1 MCWHWL
7 PATCCFFAIQ
17 TRIAL
22 FASICFIVNQSE
34 ALCKAICD
42 NLRLIM
48 FGRRHSFQWKSR
60 FLHSTGFY
68 SSYVNHL
75 SGKKW
80 MLENLM
86 IKKYLLKADD
96 SSIRSNLFRL
106 ILQNR
111 WSNFI
116 IAKHAYFKNSLQ
128 RIPLIVIGTLLSQ
141 FFKGNFWHLFWKS
154 FPSTLNS

>member
-1 MCWHWL
+1 
-7 PATCCFFAIQ
+7 
-17 TRIAL
+17 
-22 FASICFIVNQSE
+22 
-34 ALCKAICD
+34 
-42 NLRLIM
+42 
-48 FGRRHSFQWKSR
+48 
-60 FLHSTGFY
+60 
-68 SSYVNHL
+68 
-75 SGKKW
+75 

-141 FFKGNFWHLFWKS
+141 FFKGNFWHLFWKY